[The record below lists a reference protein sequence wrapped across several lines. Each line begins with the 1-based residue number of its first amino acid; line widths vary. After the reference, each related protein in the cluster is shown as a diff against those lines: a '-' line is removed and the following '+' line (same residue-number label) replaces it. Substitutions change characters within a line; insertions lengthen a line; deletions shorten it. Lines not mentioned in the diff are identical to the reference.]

1 MAQDNA
7 NGDSLTP
14 APPLTSTPALMHRFS
29 MPHDDCQRGR
39 STLCGLS
46 LIPCF
51 RHGGD
56 NGGANANGRWNSK
69 DIDLS
74 TYCSNRQTDKQI
86 AREREE
92 GRGAL

>member
-7 NGDSLTP
+7 NGDSLP
-14 APPLTSTPALMHRFS
+14 PPLTSTPALMHRFS
-29 MPHDDCQRGR
+29 MPHDDCQHGR
-39 STLCGLS
+39 STLCGLAS
-46 LIPCF
+46 DVA
-51 RHGGD
+51 D

-69 DIDLS
+69 DIDLF